1 MVKLAGRII
10 VHDWNISQSVV
21 TGYLGISKDRVI
33 CLRNWRLDA
42 YFDIFMVELQS
53 TWINADKGFEFWQ
66 WSDLIFSLAYRVDET
81 FVPKPSSSRSRVGA
95 RLRKITCQVLR
106 SPSSKVS
113 GWWRGGRKNLR
124 RHLPFFFRPTIT
136 QLPAASRKSQS
147 ANRMSQWGWFTWR
160 QTTVKFKR
168 MIRPSETPRYP
179 DWDMFQSCTIWFSQL
194 IFTVDHGTRW
204 GLSVTRRKIFL
215 RDR

>member
-81 FVPKPSSSRSRVGA
+81 FVPKPLFRHREAESAHVFEKSRA
-95 RLRKITCQVLR
+95 RFYAHPLQR
-106 SPSSKVS
+106 SLADEGVDGKTSEDIF
-113 GWWRGGRKNLR
+113 R
-124 RHLPFFFRPTIT
+124 FFFGRLLLSF
-136 QLPAASRKSQS
+136 LPHLERASPPIECHNEVDSHD
-147 ANRMSQWGWFTWR
+147 
-160 QTTVKFKR
+160 VK
-168 MIRPSETPRYP
+168 
-179 DWDMFQSCTIWFSQL
+179 
-194 IFTVDHGTRW
+194 
-204 GLSVTRRKIFL
+204 RRL
-215 RDR
+215 NLNVW